1 MNKVLAELNN
11 AWDLQDK
18 SHVEAFVDQLSARL
32 FKGAI
37 VGIGAGRMG
46 YSLRGFIMRLAH
58 MGANASFIGDTNV
71 PAVNKNSTVIINS
84 SSGETETLKI
94 YARQAKGAGAQLF
107 LITQN
112 PESSIGHL
120 SDLVLSMPVIDSIQ
134 VMKTFPEQY
143 TFVLL
148 DHITTLIVAKLKLN
162 NDFLKKNHSVFE

>member
-1 MNKVLAELNN
+1 MDKVLTELRF
-11 AWDLQDK
+11 AWKNQDK
-18 SHVEAFVDQLSARL
+18 SDVEVFADQLSERL

-58 MGANASFIGDTNV
+58 MGASASFIGDTNV
-71 PAVNKNSTVIINS
+71 PAVDVNSTIIINS

-94 YARQAKGAGAQLF
+94 YARQAKEAGARLF

-112 PESSIGHL
+112 PKSTIGSL
-120 SDLVLSMPVIDSIQ
+120 SDLVLNMPVIDSVQ
-134 VMKTFPEQY
+134 VMKTFSEQY

-148 DHITTLIVAKLKLN
+148 DHITTLIVDKLKLN
-162 NDFLKKNHSVFE
+162 NGLLKKNHSVFE

>member
-1 MNKVLAELNN
+1 MDKVLTELKI
-11 AWDLQDK
+11 AWELQNKDD
-18 SHVEAFVDQLSARL
+18 VVAFADQLSVRL
-32 FKGAI
+32 NKGAI

-58 MGANASFIGDTNV
+58 IGASASFIGDTNV
-71 PAVNKNSTVIINS
+71 PAVNKGSTVIINS

-94 YARQAKGAGAQLF
+94 HARQAKKAGAQLF

-112 PESSIGHL
+112 PKSTIGSL
-120 SDLVLSMPVIDSIQ
+120 SDFVLSVPVIDSIQ

-148 DHITTLIVAKLKLN
+148 DHITTLIVTKLKL
-162 NDFLKKNHSVFE
+162 DDESLKKNHSVFE

>member
-1 MNKVLAELNN
+1 MDKVLTELRF
-11 AWDLQDK
+11 AWKNQDK
-18 SHVEAFVDQLSARL
+18 SDVEVFADQLSERL

-58 MGANASFIGDTNV
+58 MGASVSFIGDTNV
-71 PAVNKNSTVIINS
+71 PAVDVNSTIIINS

-94 YARQAKGAGAQLF
+94 YARQAKEAGARVF

-112 PESSIGHL
+112 PKSTIGLL
-120 SDLVLSMPVIDSIQ
+120 SDLVLKMPVIDSSQ

-148 DHITTLIVAKLKLN
+148 DYITTLIVAKLKLN
-162 NDFLKKNHSVFE
+162 NDLLKKNHSVFE